1 MRPLKRLNLPPDDAE
16 LRALPVGQE
25 VLLNGEALTLRDAT
39 LARLDSLVS
48 SGGRPPFDLDGQLVF
63 HSGPTPPAAGRPCGA
78 IGPTSSA
85 RMDHLLP
92 LLFGLGVRATL
103 GKGPRSEEA
112 TALHERYGAVY
123 LAAVGGT
130 AALYGGMVEAMETIA
145 WEDLGPEA
153 VYRVWLRDFPAVVA
167 IDARGEDH
175 LRAQYILYRSRD
187 T

>member
-1 MRPLKRLNLPPDDAE
+1 MKRLSLPPDDAE
-16 LRALPVGQE
+16 LRALPAGQE

-39 LARLDSLVS
+39 LARLDSVVS
-48 SGGRPPFDLDGQLVF
+48 SGGRPPFDLEGQLVF
-63 HSGPTPPAAGRPCGA
+63 HSGPTPPAAGRPCGS

-92 LLFGLGVRATL
+92 VLFGMGVRATL

-112 TALHERYGAVY
+112 AVLHERHGAVY
-123 LAAVGGT
+123 LAAVGGV
-130 AALYGGMVEAMETIA
+130 AALYGGMVEAVEKIA

-153 VYRVWLRDFPAVVA
+153 VYRVRLRDFPAIVA
-167 IDARGEDH
+167 IDSRGEDH
-175 LRAQYILYRSRD
+175 LRAQYIIYRGRD